1 MEFLRL
7 LEILSPKIP
16 SHRVG
21 CELKKIIDFL
31 GRPWHFLDFWILDP
45 LKSPFG
51 PPGVGWGFKKKKNWF
66 SGQFMTF
73 PGLFNFWPPK
83 IPPGTP
89 LGSGGSNLF
98 RFESVPYPSEYVC
111 QIWLRSDRRECN
123 AGMTIAKCTKTAASS
138 NVSNRLSRTPA
149 AWCASGAAHHA
160 RPYRNLGRRIS
171 LRSYTIV
178 VNMSSLDDIVEIHHR
193 RSQSHDILDF

>member
-1 MEFLRL
+1 
-7 LEILSPKIP
+7 
-16 SHRVG
+16 
-21 CELKKIIDFL
+21 
-31 GRPWHFLDFWILDP
+31 
-45 LKSPFG
+45 
-51 PPGVGWGFKKKKNWF
+51 
-66 SGQFMTF
+66 MTF
-73 PGLFNFWPPK
+73 PGLLNFCPPK

-89 LGSGGSNLF
+89 LGSGGSIFF

-138 NVSNRLSRTPA
+138 NVSNHLSRTPA
-149 AWCASGAAHHA
+149 AWCARGAAHHA

-178 VNMSSLDDIVEIHHR
+178 DGMWKKNI
-193 RSQSHDILDF
+193 SQQEVFFFEFTYGSYIFFLNCLYLEVCHF

>member
-1 MEFLRL
+1 MT
-7 LEILSPKIP
+7 
-16 SHRVG
+16 
-21 CELKKIIDFL
+21 
-31 GRPWHFLDFWILDP
+31 
-45 LKSPFG
+45 
-51 PPGVGWGFKKKKNWF
+51 F
-66 SGQFMTF
+66 SG
-73 PGLFNFWPPK
+73 LLNFRPPK

-89 LGSGGSNLF
+89 LGSGGSIFF

-138 NVSNRLSRTPA
+138 NVSNHLSRTPA

-178 VNMSSLDDIVEIHHR
+178 DGTTGETPRARTRAKVVISCSTFSNADYSYKSQIVRCALMPET
-193 RSQSHDILDF
+193 Q